1 MFIRRLELDNYRN
14 YARLEI
20 DLSAR
25 IHLLVGDNAQGKTNL
40 LEAIYYLATTRS
52 PLAGQDR
59 ELIRWQS
66 GAQDLIPNAQL
77 ALLYE
82 RDEERHSLEAS
93 LVCEPTEQGG
103 AGEDVFRRQLR
114 HDGVNRR
121 AMDIVGK
128 LNVVLFLP
136 EDILLVSGSPGER
149 RRYLDVFLCQLDA
162 RYCRTLSAYNRVL
175 SQRNALLKRIR
186 EGSART
192 NELGYWDSQIARLGA
207 YVMARRMWA
216 ISHLDPLACEAQR
229 ALTGGQE
236 GLRLT
241 YEHTLR
247 AGEALDLAFRVLGD
261 IQLHWGTQGNE
272 PSEDAASKLE
282 AYYAEC
288 LAAVR
293 RDELNRAVTL
303 VGPHRDDMRFVLD
316 GYDARVYGSRG
327 QQRTAALAIKL
338 SETSL
343 MRESIG
349 DMPILL
355 LDDVLS
361 ELDRQRGRY
370 VLERTAEAGQVF
382 VTTTS
387 LDEVP
392 GSFSAQACVWR
403 VQAGSILPWEQLAS
417 RLPQ

>member
-1 MFIRRLELDNYRN
+1 VRLHHLSLTNFRN
-14 YARLEI
+14 YARLE
-20 DLSAR
+20 LSLPAR
-25 IHLLVGDNAQGKTNL
+25 LSVFQGANAQGKTNL
-40 LEAIYYLATTRS
+40 LESIYYLATTKS
-52 PLAGQDR
+52 PLASSDR
-59 ELIRWQS
+59 ELLSWAAEGEPLPYARVE
-66 GAQDLIPNAQL
+66 GAYQRGGQEHTLGATIM
-77 ALLYE
+77 
-82 RDEERHSLEAS
+82 LEPPEAGA
-93 LVCEPTEQGG
+93 EQGTL
-103 AGEDVFRRQLR
+103 RRQLR
-114 HDGVNRR
+114 VDGVARR
-121 AMDIVGK
+121 AMDAVGQ

-272 PSEDAASKLE
+272 PSEDAVAKLE